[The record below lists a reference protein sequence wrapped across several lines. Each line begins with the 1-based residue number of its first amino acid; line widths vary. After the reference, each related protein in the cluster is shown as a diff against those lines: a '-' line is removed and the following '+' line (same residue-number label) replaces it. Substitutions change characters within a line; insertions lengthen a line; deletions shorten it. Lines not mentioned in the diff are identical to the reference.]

1 MSVFLAVGIA
11 PEKKAGNTCI
21 TCRIKVTFH
30 FRLSAFQ
37 LSRLFMKH

>member
-1 MSVFLAVGIA
+1 MFLVVGIA
-11 PEKKAGNTCI
+11 PENKAGNKCI
-21 TCRIKVTFH
+21 TCGIKVTFY